1 MKSSITR
8 RAAAVLGLSVLG
20 LGTLAACSSG
30 DSGAAD
36 KSTSPTAVATLSGP
50 VTLTVAIDKGLSKDA
65 KDQFDA
71 RVAAFEKANPLIT
84 VKAQEYTWTATTFT
98 ADLAGGT
105 LPDVFTV
112 PFTDGRG
119 LIAQDQIANVSGLV
133 AQLPYAD
140 SFNPNI
146 AAEGEDADGN
156 MWAVPIAAYGQ
167 GLHYNR
173 ALFAQAGLDPDK
185 PPTTWDEVRTDAKA
199 IADKTGQ
206 AGLAMM
212 TKDNT
217 GGWIFTTMVNAF
229 GGRVEATD
237 GGTTTATIA
246 TDQAKQVAQYLHDLR
261 WTDNSM
267 GANFLYDW
275 NGINQDFAAGK
286 IGMYVSGGGNLPN
299 LITQNDMNL
308 DDYGLTVLP
317 LQGDDAGV
325 LGGGTLAAVSAKADE
340 QAQVAAVKWIDF
352 YYVQPLVDKDAAVSS
367 AQQSVANKQ
376 PVGAPQLPIFDQKT
390 YEQQQEWIKP
400 YVNVPL
406 DQMTGYTDN
415 VFKQPLVPEPGVA
428 TQDVYAKLDPVVQSI
443 LTQKDADIDKLLS
456 DAQTQAQRAIDSA
469 S

>member
-1 MKSSITR
+1 MKSSNMR
-8 RAAAVLGLSVLG
+8 RAAGVFGLAVLGLG
-20 LGTLAACSSG
+20 ALAACSSG
-30 DSGAAD
+30 DSGATD
-36 KSTSPTAVATLSGP
+36 KTSSPTAVATLSGP
-50 VTLTVAIDKGLSKDA
+50 VTITVAIDKGLSKDA
-65 KDQFDA
+65 KDQFEA

-119 LIAQDQIANVSGLV
+119 LIAQQQVANISGLV
-133 AQLPYAD
+133 SQLPYAK
-140 SFNPNI
+140 SFNQNI
-146 AAEGEDADGN
+146 AAEGQASDGSQ
-156 MWAVPIAAYGQ
+156 WTVPIAAYGQ

-173 ALFAQAGLDPDK
+173 TLFTQAGLDPDK
-185 PPTTWDEVRTDAKA
+185 PPTTWDEVRTDAKQ

-229 GGRVEATD
+229 GGRVESTD

-246 TDQAKQVAQYLHDLR
+246 TDQAKQVAQYIHDMR

-299 LITQNDMNL
+299 LITQNNMDMK
-308 DDYGLTVLP
+308 DYGLTVLP

-340 QAQVAAVKWIDF
+340 QAQVASVKWIDF
-352 YYVQPLVDKDAAVSS
+352 YYVQQLIDKDAAVTS

-400 YVNVPL
+400 YINVPL
-406 DQMTGYTDN
+406 DQMAGYTDN

-443 LTQKDADIDKLLS
+443 LTKKDADIDKLLS
-456 DAQTQAQRAIDSA
+456 GAQTQAQRAIDSA